1 MHETFSGVNPDMS
14 EKHVNELLDVYAA
27 LLKDAQYAYPTMK
40 MDFERDLTRL
50 QRSVK
55 QRGIQV
61 FLVDLPAVGKHLDRC
76 LSNGQYIPS
85 GLPLTKRS
93 SRGVA
98 IPHFLRGLYL
108 LVFHTSGYLKDEAD
122 VQAVFFL
129 RQILFAA
136 KKTELACPVIRVVQE
151 MENFIAVD
159 ESLPEPCRFWSGDA
173 FAPST
178 LMKGDEYEPDYSAD
192 ESRLYSGFRTS
203 DLIGCRVRTLPPR
216 ECEVLRRVL
225 AVLDFVSGAVT
236 SSIGDYDPDRWKFRH
251 GPGAISER
259 IGPSNK
265 FAWTHWPDSLET
277 EYPIADYGYY
287 SHSSW
292 ADSAYRSNLPS
303 SEELE
308 SRMVAVPK
316 DFRKPRLIAAE
327 PASKMWCQQN
337 LAHFFSERTRATWLG
352 QFVRFRDQ
360 TANQQLCSLGSLDG
374 SLATIDLSMA
384 SDRVT
389 CLCVGQLFRS
399 NPKLLRSLRATRTR
413 SVRLTRPAG
422 LPKGVPF
429 MDRSVQLRKFSTM
442 GNACTFPVES
452 LLFLAIALA
461 ATLTSRRLKPCMR
474 NVLALT
480 GEVAVYGDD
489 IIVPVDSRELV
500 VEALELLWFKVNAG
514 KSFWNG
520 NFRESCGVDSF
531 RGVNVTPA
539 YWKTPYDGG
548 PETLESVVETRNN
561 FYQKF
566 LLNTAAQLSSTL
578 PGLVPNVA
586 QRSGVFGLKSR
597 LPVSNSHLKERYNE
611 DLQRYEIRALTM
623 KSSQSRSPTNDD
635 TALFQ
640 FFIEEPGPGIP
651 WTHGFLQRPTTKSKL
666 RWVSRDLVTEMSQT
680 PEIGLIDDG

>member
-1 MHETFSGVNPDMS
+1 MS
-14 EKHVNELLDVYAA
+14 EKHVDELIGVYTA
-27 LLKDAQYAYPTMK
+27 LFKDALYAYPTLK
-40 MDFERDLTRL
+40 MEFEKDLTRL
-50 QRSVK
+50 LRTVK

-76 LSNGQYIPS
+76 LSNGQYNPS
-85 GLPLTKRS
+85 GLPLTKRT

-98 IPHFLRGLYL
+98 IPQFLRGLYL
-108 LVFHTSGYLKDEAD
+108 LVFHSSGSLMDEAD
-122 VQAVFFL
+122 TQAVFFL

-136 KKTELACPVIRVVQE
+136 KKTELDCPVEKVVQE
-151 MENFIAVD
+151 MQNFIAVD
-159 ESLPEPCRFWSGDA
+159 ELLPEPCRFWSTDA

-178 LMKGDEYEPDYSAD
+178 LIGGCEDEDHNAD
-192 ESRLYSGFRTS
+192 ESQPSGTPANDRGGFRLSTS
-203 DLIGCRVRTLPPR
+203 IGCRVRTLPPR
-216 ECEVLRRVL
+216 ERERLRSVL

-259 IGPSNK
+259 TGPSNK
-265 FAWTHWPDSLET
+265 FDWTHWPDSLET

-337 LAHFFSERTRATWLG
+337 LAHFFSERVRSCWIG
-352 QFVRFRDQ
+352 QFVRFNDQ

-384 SDRVT
+384 SDRVS
-389 CLCVGQLFRS
+389 CLCVGLLFRS

-413 SVRLTRPAG
+413 SVRLTRPAR
-422 LPKGVPF
+422 LPQGIEF
-429 MDRSVQLRKFSTM
+429 EDRSVQLRKFSTM

-452 LLFLAIALA
+452 LLFLTIALA
-461 ATLTSRRLKPCMR
+461 ATLVSRRLKPCMR

-480 GEVAVYGDD
+480 GQVAVYGDD

-500 VEALELLWFKVNAG
+500 VEALELLWFKVNES

-548 PETLESVVETRNN
+548 PETLESVVETSNN

-578 PGLVPNVA
+578 PGLVPYVA

-597 LPVSNSHLKERYNE
+597 LPVANPYFKVRRND
-611 DLQRYEIRALTM
+611 DLQRYEIRALTS
-623 KSSQSRSPTNDD
+623 KSSQLRSATNDD

-640 FFIEEPGPGIP
+640 FFTEEPGPGIP
-651 WTHGFLQRPTTKSKL
+651 WTHGYLQRPKLKTKV
-666 RWVSRDLVTEMSQT
+666 RWVSLEEVTER
-680 PEIGLIDDG
+680 PFPWRE

>member
-1 MHETFSGVNPDMS
+1 MHETFPGVNPGMF
-14 EKHVNELLDVYAA
+14 EKHVYELMKVYEA
-27 LLKDAQYAYPTMK
+27 LFKDALYAYPTMK
-40 MDFERDLTRL
+40 MEFERDLTRL
-50 QRSVK
+50 QGTVK

-98 IPHFLRGLYL
+98 IPQFLRGLYL
-108 LVFHTSGYLKDEAD
+108 LVFHRSGSLMDEAD
-122 VQAVFFL
+122 TQAVFFL

-136 KKTELACPVIRVVQE
+136 KKTELDCPVDKVVQE
-151 MENFIAVD
+151 MQNFITVD
-159 ESLPEPCRFWSGDA
+159 ESLPEPCRFWSEDV

-178 LMKGDEYEPDYSAD
+178 LMRGEDHESYDHAD
-192 ESRLYSGFRTS
+192 ESRLYRGFGS
-203 DLIGCRVRTLPPR
+203 SELIGCRVRTLPPR
-216 ECEVLRRVL
+216 EREELRRVL
-225 AVLDFVSGAVT
+225 AALDFVSGAVT
-236 SSIGDYDPDRWKFRH
+236 STIGDYDPDRWKFRH

-259 IGPSNK
+259 TGPSNK
-265 FAWTHWPDSLET
+265 YCWTNWPDSLET
-277 EYPIADYGYY
+277 EYPVADYGYY

-337 LAHFFSERTRATWLG
+337 LAHFFSDRAGATWLT

-360 TANQQLCSLGSLDG
+360 TFNQQLCSMGSLDG

-399 NPKLLRSLRATRTR
+399 NPRLLRALRATRTR
-413 SVRLTRPAG
+413 SVRLSRPVR
-422 LPKGVPF
+422 LPQGIEF
-429 MDRSVQLRKFSTM
+429 EDRSVQLRKFSTM

-452 LLFLAIALA
+452 LLFLSIALA

-500 VEALELLWFKVNAG
+500 VEALELLWFEVNEG

-548 PETLESVVETRNN
+548 PDSLASVVGTHNN

-566 LLNTAAQLSSTL
+566 LLNTAHQLASTL
-578 PGLVPNVA
+578 PRLVPHVA

-597 LPVSNSHLKERYNE
+597 LPVTNPHLKMRRND
-611 DLQRYEIRALTM
+611 DLQRYEIRALTS
-623 KSSQSRSPTNDD
+623 KSSVSRSPTNDD

-640 FFIEEPGPGIP
+640 FFTEEPGPGIP
-651 WTHGFLQRPTTKSKL
+651 WTHGYEQRPTTKSKL
-666 RWVSRDLVTEMSQT
+666 RWVSLDHVTEM
-680 PEIGLIDDG
+680 PHPWRD